1 MNLGDFAVD
10 GLVSAAQARALGV
23 EWNTLRRCVASGTL
37 HRVIPGWY
45 AVSPPASPAARHVLE
60 ARAWVRH
67 FQGHALAS
75 HHSAVLLHGLPTLGV
90 DLAQVH
96 LTRAAD
102 RHTRARAGLSVHPAL
117 VVPTVTDRECG
128 RARSVAVHVALS
140 VVQTGMV
147 NGSLNTLVSG
157 DAALR
162 TRATTMADIEAA
174 VHVLRR
180 MPGLAA
186 VRLVVGQLDGRH
198 ESVGE
203 TRLAH
208 MFRGLGIAATP
219 QVWVRG
225 LRDWGVDFLVD
236 GTRVVV
242 EFDGAVK
249 YTGPGGRDALLAEK
263 RREDA
268 LRELGFEVV
277 RVTWADLVQPQVIRA
292 RVRAAV
298 ARAVRHTA

>member
-1 MNLGDFAVD
+1 MNLGDYAVE
-10 GLVSAAQARALGV
+10 GLVSAGQARALGV
-23 EWNTLRRCVASGTL
+23 EWGGLRRQVASGAL

-45 AVSPPASPAARHVLE
+45 AVTPPQSAAARHVLE

-67 FQGHALAS
+67 FEGRALAS

-90 DLAQVH
+90 DLARVH
-96 LTRAAD
+96 VTRTAD

-117 VVPTVTDRECG
+117 GVPTVTDREGG
-128 RARSVAVHVALS
+128 RAKAVAVHVALA

-147 NGSLNTLVSG
+147 NGPLNTLVSG

-162 TRATTMADIEAA
+162 TGRTTRADIEAA
-174 VHVLRR
+174 VDVLRR
-180 MPGLAA
+180 MPGLAGVRA
-186 VRLVVGQLDGRH
+186 VIGQLDGRH

-203 TRLAH
+203 TRLAQV
-208 MFRGLGIAATP
+208 FRGLGIAATP

-225 LRDWGVDFLVD
+225 LQDWRVDFMID
-236 GTRVVV
+236 GTRVIV

-249 YTGPGGRDALLAEK
+249 YDGPDGRRALMAEK

-277 RVTWADLVQPQVIRA
+277 RVTWADLAQPQVIRA
-292 RVRAAV
+292 RITAAIARAA
-298 ARAVRHTA
+298 RLTA